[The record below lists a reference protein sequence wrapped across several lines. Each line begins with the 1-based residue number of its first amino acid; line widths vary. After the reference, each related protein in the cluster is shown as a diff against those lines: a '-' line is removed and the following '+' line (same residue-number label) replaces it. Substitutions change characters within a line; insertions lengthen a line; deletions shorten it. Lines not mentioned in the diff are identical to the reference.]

1 MDGFPFAKGIA
12 VIMQAGLNNKQKISI
27 RSLQIFECVAR
38 TGSTIK
44 AAEELSVTQSAIS
57 HQIKQLSQALG
68 ETLLEKSGRT
78 LKLTERGAELAQE
91 LTKAF
96 SNIGES
102 VNTIIVSNRNRVRLA
117 VCSSFG
123 TGWLANRMP
132 QFMAEHPE
140 ISFDVQKYGDDPD
153 LSDGVADAFI
163 TAKPVVSG
171 FHAIDLI
178 DERVIAVAT
187 PAYAQEHRGRPPT
200 CLISTT
206 AGEPMRG
213 SDWLNF
219 LAFFGHDQDLWQ
231 QARPLY
237 CSHFVTALAFA
248 ETGCGVALVP
258 DFLAERALREKRLVR
273 FMDGTIMT
281 GRTYRFCVK
290 SARLREPAL
299 ASVLGW
305 FTAMTSQPTQMAAE

>member
-1 MDGFPFAKGIA
+1 
-12 VIMQAGLNNKQKISI
+12 MQAGLNNKQKISI

-68 ETLLEKSGRT
+68 EALLEKSGRS

-102 VNTIIVSNRNRVRLA
+102 VNTIIGTNRNRVRLA

-123 TGWLANRMP
+123 TGWLAQRMP
-132 QFMAEHPE
+132 HFLEHHPD
-140 ISFDVQKYGDDPD
+140 ISFDIQKYGDDPD
-153 LSDGVADAFI
+153 LSDTVADAFI
-163 TAKPVVSG
+163 TAKPVISG
-171 FHAIDLI
+171 FQSIDLVE
-178 DERVIAVAT
+178 ERLIAVAA
-187 PAYAQEHRGRPPT
+187 PAYGQRYRGKQPP

-206 AGEPMRG
+206 VGEPMRG
-213 SDWLNF
+213 TDWLNF
-219 LAFFGHDQDLWQ
+219 LSLSDSEQVVWQ
-231 QARPLY
+231 RSRALY
-237 CSHFVTALAFA
+237 CSHYVTALSFA
-248 ETGCGVALVP
+248 ETECGVALIP
-258 DFLAERALREKRLVR
+258 DFLAERALRDGRLMR
-273 FMDGTIMT
+273 FLDGSIKT

-290 SARLREPAL
+290 SSRIREPAL
-299 ASVLGW
+299 AAVLAW
-305 FTAMTSQPTQMAAE
+305 FTGPVAQSHVKAAE

>member
-1 MDGFPFAKGIA
+1 MMLN
-12 VIMQAGLNNKQKISI
+12 MQTGPNSKPKISI

-78 LKLTERGAELAQE
+78 LKLTQRGAELAQE

-96 SNIGES
+96 TNIGDS
-102 VNTIIVSNRNRVRLA
+102 VNTIVGTNRNRVRLA

-123 TGWLANRMP
+123 AGWLASHMP
-132 QFMAEHPE
+132 EFRADHPE
-140 ISFDVQKYGDDPD
+140 IIFDIQQYGEDPD
-153 LSDGVADAFI
+153 LSDTIADAFV

-171 FHAIDLI
+171 FHAVDLM
-178 DERVIAVAT
+178 DERLIAVAS
-187 PAYAQEHRGRPPT
+187 PAVAEQARSARPG
-200 CLISTT
+200 CLVSTT
-206 AGEPMRG
+206 VGEPMRG

-219 LAFFGHDQDLWQ
+219 LSFSGLGPTLWQ
-231 QARPLY
+231 EAQPLY
-237 CSHFVTALAFA
+237 CSHYATALALA
-248 ETGCGVALVP
+248 ETGCGPALVP
-258 DFLAERALREKRLVR
+258 DFLAERALRDGRLVR
-273 FMDGTIMT
+273 FMDGAIKT

-290 SARLREPAL
+290 SARTREPAL
-299 ASVLGW
+299 SAVLAW
-305 FTAMTSQPTQMAAE
+305 FTAATKRKLSIAAE